1 MIKVASNLIR
11 MLEKAADVVGSN
23 RLRQNPAS
31 GGRRAEIARMRQ
43 EARAQRQASRQE
55 ARQSRI
61 EARSQARQR
70 RLEQRKNSPAPA
82 APAQAAAPSWNPPQG
97 SLAGKD
103 PSGREFYVPR
113 GGGGAVY
120 RDGGKSAPSVRERH
134 YSEPAPQPKPFHYI
148 NPNSPEG
155 RLVRDNVLSADALA
169 EGRGIGQGLYRD
181 LEAERRQAIQA
192 DVRRQMQEEYDRMA
206 EIEMRNYPEQWAGRT
221 PSPLFRG

>member
-11 MLEKAADVVGSN
+11 MLEKAAGVVGSN
-23 RLRQNPAS
+23 RLRQNPSS
-31 GGRRAEIARMRQ
+31 GGRRAEIAKMRQ
-43 EARAQRQASRQE
+43 EAKAQREAGRQE

-61 EARSQARQR
+61 EARQR
-70 RLEQRKNSPAPA
+70 RTADRKSAPVTPA
-82 APAQAAAPSWNPPQG
+82 ASPSWSPPQG
-97 SLAGKD
+97 ALAGKD
-103 PSGREFYVPR
+103 PSGREFYIPK

-120 RDGGKSAPSVRERH
+120 RDGGKSAPSVRERY

-169 EGRGIGQGLYRD
+169 AGRGIGQGLYRD
-181 LEAERRQAIQA
+181 LEAERRQATQA